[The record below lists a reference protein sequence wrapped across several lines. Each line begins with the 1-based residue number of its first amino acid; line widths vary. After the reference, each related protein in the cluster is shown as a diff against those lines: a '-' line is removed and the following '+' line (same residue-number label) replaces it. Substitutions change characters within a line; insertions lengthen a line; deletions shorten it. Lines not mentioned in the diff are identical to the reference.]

1 MYLSEDVLVS
11 YKQRHRASVLW
22 DQRPECGPS
31 LIFSKELAWI
41 SVTCPN
47 VKSSCHCNSGCWRIK
62 LVWEE
67 KILIAEDPGEV
78 GLAYAP
84 ARHRLN
90 HLNQTGDMKPLSKV
104 KAEEWAVL
112 FQVGLF
118 LTVIGKV
125 NNRVKTVHNSYRP
138 NKSCH
143 GTRTMVFINNEQ
155 FFLHLNVAF

>member
-1 MYLSEDVLVS
+1 M
-11 YKQRHRASVLW
+11 
-22 DQRPECGPS
+22 
-31 LIFSKELAWI
+31 
-41 SVTCPN
+41 
-47 VKSSCHCNSGCWRIK
+47 
-62 LVWEE
+62 
-67 KILIAEDPGEV
+67 